1 MALLD
6 IRKFPDPI
14 LREVAKP
21 IEEFGPELKR
31 LVSDMA
37 DTMFDEPGIGLAAT
51 QVGVSRHL
59 FILDATIF
67 EHGGPRAERPAEGAP
82 PREIR
87 VFINAEVT
95 LEEGEQT
102 DMEGCLSFPG
112 IFADVTRPKRVGM
125 RALDIEGKPFEVVV
139 EDLPARALLH
149 ELDHLEGRLL
159 IDYMSPL
166 KRRFVKREAERGYPN
181 AEKNRDARDSAQ
193 G

>member
-1 MALLD
+1 MAVLD

-14 LREVAKP
+14 LREHAKRVTSFGADLKKLVA
-21 IEEFGPELKR
+21 
-31 LVSDMA
+31 DMA

-51 QVGVSRHL
+51 QVGESLHL
-59 FILDATIF
+59 FILDASIF
-67 EHGGPRAERPAEGAP
+67 DTSRQRGEPAEIAGG
-82 PREIR
+82 EKIR

-95 LEEGEQT
+95 LEEGDQT

-112 IFADVTRPKRVGM
+112 IFAEITRPKRVGM
-125 RALDIEGKPFEVVV
+125 RALDIDGKPFEVVV
-139 EDLPARALLH
+139 DALPARALLH

-166 KRRFVKREAERGYPN
+166 KRRFVKREADRGFPN

>member
-1 MALLD
+1 MAVLD

-14 LREVAKP
+14 LREPAKP
-21 IEEFGPELKR
+21 VASFGADLKK
-31 LVSDMA
+31 LVADMA

-51 QVGVSRHL
+51 QVGESLHL
-59 FILDATIF
+59 FILDASIF
-67 EHGGPRAERPAEGAP
+67 DTARKRSEAPERAADGK
-82 PREIR
+82 IR
-87 VFINAEVT
+87 VFINAQVT
-95 LEEGEQT
+95 LQEGEQN

-112 IFADVTRPKRVGM
+112 IFAEVTRPKRVGM
-125 RALDIEGKPFEVVV
+125 RALDIDGKPFEVIV

-166 KRRFVKREAERGYPN
+166 KRRFVKREAERGFPN

>member
-6 IRKFPDPI
+6 IRKFPDPV
-14 LREVAKP
+14 LRETAKAVT
-21 IEEFGPELKR
+21 EFGADLKK
-31 LVSDMA
+31 LIADMA
-37 DTMFDEPGIGLAAT
+37 ETMFNEPGVGLAAP
-51 QVGVSRHL
+51 QVGVSLNL
-59 FILDATIF
+59 FIIDASLF
-67 EHGGPRAERPAEGAP
+67 EKGRKRADSDDAKADGQ
-82 PREIR
+82 IR

-112 IFADVTRPKRVGM
+112 IFADITRPKRVGM
-125 RALDIEGKPFEVVV
+125 RAIEIDGKPFEIVV

-149 ELDHLEGRLL
+149 ELDHIEGRLL

-166 KRRFVKREAERGYPN
+166 KRRFVKREAERGFPN